1 MNTLPLILLPLVTLV
16 PLPSAAAPALLQQVT
31 GSDDLEAPAKL
42 RPIPVASD
50 GLTADEVAS
59 KAVEASP
66 SLAGKDADIDNAE
79 AKIGQTMT
87 SFVPQITLSGSY
99 TRLSDVNVTFGSL
112 VGAGNAGLLGV
123 GACPDGSGNQ
133 CVVDSAG
140 APVGAAAFDI
150 PQVLDQFALQAKITV
165 PISDY
170 VLRTFRGLEAA
181 KRSKKAAEVAKE
193 AEARKVAIDARVAY
207 YDWLRTKAQVVATE
221 ETMRS
226 TAARLDDVKAAYD
239 AGLRTEADIKRIEAL
254 VANAKS
260 ANVQARGF
268 EELSRERLSM
278 IMNVP
283 VEEWEVGE
291 DVMDTPPPPPARK
304 LEDAVGEAMANRPEL
319 EALDLNQKA
328 LDDGKKVAK
337 AGYYPSLNAFA
348 EATYANPN
356 QRYFPLQQEWDG
368 TWSAGLSLTYT
379 INGPLMAR
387 QNLREY
393 EAQGRTLDA
402 QEESLRRGIRMEVS
416 QAYIDERTARSRL
429 SLAEASRSASDAA
442 YEVVSIQF
450 AEGNATATDVIEA
463 EGARLDSFIQDY
475 NARIDLRI
483 AQAKLEYATGQ
494 GS

>member
-1 MNTLPLILLPLVTLV
+1 MNTLPMILLPLVTLV
-16 PLPSAAAPALLQQVT
+16 PLPSAAAPALVEQAT
-31 GSDDLEAPAKL
+31 GSDDLEAPDKL
-42 RPIPVASD
+42 RPIPVAAN
-50 GLTADEVAS
+50 GLTADEVAA
-59 KAVEASP
+59 KAVEAAP
-66 SLAGKDADIDNAE
+66 SIEGKDADIDNAE

-99 TRLSDVNVTFGSL
+99 TRLSNVNVTFGSGAL

-140 APVGAAAFDI
+140 APVGAASFKI
-150 PQVLDQFALQAKITV
+150 PQVLDQFALQAKISV

-193 AEARKVAIDARVAY
+193 AEQRKVDIDARVAY

-226 TAARLDDVKAAYD
+226 AAARLDDVQAAYD
-239 AGLRTEADIKRIEAL
+239 AGMRTQADIKRIEAL

-268 EELSRERLSM
+268 EELSRERLST

-291 DVMDTPPPPPARK
+291 DVMDLPPPPPTRK
-304 LEDAVGEAMANRPEL
+304 IDEAVGQAMANRPEL
-319 EALDLNQKA
+319 EALGLNQKA
-328 LDDGKKVAK
+328 LDDGKKVAR

-348 EATYANPN
+348 EGTYANPN
-356 QRYFPLQQEWDG
+356 QRYFPLRQEWNG

-387 QNLREY
+387 QNVREY
-393 EAQGRTLDA
+393 EAQGRSLNA
-402 QEESLRRGIRMEVS
+402 QEESLRRGIRLEVS
-416 QAYIDERTARSRL
+416 QAYIDERTARSRI

-475 NARIDLRI
+475 NARIDLRV
-483 AQAKLEYATGQ
+483 AQAKLEYAMGQ
-494 GS
+494 

>member
-1 MNTLPLILLPLVTLV
+1 MNTLPLILLSPVTLV
-16 PLPSAAAPALLQQVT
+16 PLPSAATSARVQQDTGADYPQPAT
-31 GSDDLEAPAKL
+31 L

-50 GLTADEVAS
+50 GLTADDVAS

-66 SLAGKDADIDNAE
+66 AVEGKDADIDNAE
-79 AKIGQTMT
+79 ATIGQTMT
-87 SFVPQITLSGSY
+87 SFVPEITLSGSY
-99 TRLSDVNVTFGSL
+99 TRLSDVNVTFGSGAL
-112 VGAGNAGLLGV
+112 VGAGNAGLLGL
-123 GACPDGSGNQ
+123 GACPDGSGSQ

-150 PQVLDQFALQAKITV
+150 PQVLDQFALQAKISV

-193 AEARKVAIDARVAY
+193 AEARKVDIDARVAY
-207 YDWLRTKAQVVATE
+207 YDWLRTIAQVLATE
-221 ETMRS
+221 ETVR
-226 TAARLDDVKAAYD
+226 TATARLEDVHAAYD
-239 AGLRTEADIKRIEAL
+239 AGLRTEADVKRIEAL
-254 VANAKS
+254 VANATS

-268 EELSRERLSM
+268 EELARERLSM

-283 VEEWEVGE
+283 VQEWEVGE
-291 DVMDTPPPPPARK
+291 DVMDTPALAAARK
-304 LEDAVGEAMANRPEL
+304 LDEAVGEAMANRPEL

-328 LDDGKKVAK
+328 LDDGKKVER
-337 AGYYPSLNAFA
+337 AGYYPRLDAFA
-348 EATYANPN
+348 EGTYANPN
-356 QRYFPLQQEWDG
+356 QRYFPLQQEWNG

-393 EAQGRTLDA
+393 ESQGRSLDA

-429 SLAEASRSASDAA
+429 TLAAVSRYASDAA

-450 AEGNATATDVIEA
+450 AEGVATATDVIEA
-463 EGARLDSFIQDY
+463 EGARLDSFLQDY
-475 NARIDLRI
+475 NARIDLRV
-483 AQAKLEYATGQ
+483 AQAKLQYAMGR
-494 GS
+494 